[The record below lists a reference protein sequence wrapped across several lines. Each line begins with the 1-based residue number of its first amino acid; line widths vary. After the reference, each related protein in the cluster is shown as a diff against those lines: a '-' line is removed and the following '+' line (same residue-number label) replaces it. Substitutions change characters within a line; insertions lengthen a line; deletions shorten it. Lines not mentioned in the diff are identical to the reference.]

1 MTEKLKQKIN
11 EEISKLPKE
20 RQEAINAV
28 DWGKIT
34 EEIGKK
40 FLLTENEINNL
51 QIETGLALV
60 NLVDLDFYMTNL
72 ENNIGLTAGEAKK
85 ITIEA
90 FEKIFTPI
98 AKEIEASIKKKL
110 KSENPSWD
118 QIIRFIVSGGDYSN
132 FIEK

>member
-11 EEISKLPKE
+11 EEILKLPKE
-20 RQEAINAV
+20 RQEAINV
-28 DWGKIT
+28 IDWGKIT

-60 NLVDLDFYMTNL
+60 GLTDLDFYMTNI
-72 ENNIGLTAGEAKK
+72 ENNVGLTAGEANK
-85 ITIEA
+85 ITVET
-90 FEKIFTPI
+90 FDKIFTPI
-98 AKEIEASIKKKL
+98 ANKIESSIKNRL
-110 KSENPSWD
+110 KSQKPRWN
-118 QIIRFIVSGGDYSN
+118 QVVNFIVSGGDYSN